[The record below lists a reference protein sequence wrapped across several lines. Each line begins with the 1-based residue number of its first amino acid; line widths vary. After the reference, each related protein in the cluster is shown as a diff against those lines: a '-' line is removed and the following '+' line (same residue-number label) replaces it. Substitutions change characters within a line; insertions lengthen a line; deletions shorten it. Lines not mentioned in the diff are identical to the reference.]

1 MKRRLNIILIT
12 VVVLAVIF
20 TASFSYYSFV
30 SRTIY
35 NESVSHLSE
44 IFHQSTRSLQN
55 FVDKNWNGIHMW
67 ADYLE
72 DVSNENEISKYINHA
87 KQEIRYTEFYF
98 VNKEGNY
105 PHRKPSIWIA
115 TRCLSG
121 AA

>member
-55 FVDKNWNGIHMW
+55 FVDK
-67 ADYLE
+67 
-72 DVSNENEISKYINHA
+72 
-87 KQEIRYTEFYF
+87 IRYEF
-98 VNKEGNY
+98 
-105 PHRKPSIWIA
+105 
-115 TRCLSG
+115 
-121 AA
+121 